1 MKRFA
6 FAFVMI
12 GMMAMSMRL
21 TAGILVQFRTAQGD
35 MQVELFDQDKPKT
48 VENFVRLVKSN
59 AYTNTFF
66 HRCLPGFVVQ
76 GGGVAVAS
84 KNTPGFFDLYSDVT
98 NFGAIPNEFNVG
110 QKYSNTYGTIAMAK
124 VGNDPNSA
132 TSQWFFNLT
141 NNSANLD
148 NQNGGFTVF
157 GRVVDGTN
165 VLEYFN
171 HLAKWS
177 GTVDLTL
184 FYGSGSG
191 AGLFTDLPV
200 TYSGW
205 TWPYFTNL
213 IYVDITLLEVSAVK
227 TSGGST
233 DISWNSVS
241 NRTNTVYYTD
251 QFPPS
256 WQLLQSVLG
265 NGQRQKVT
273 DNGASST
280 KGRFYRVLVN
290 YP

>member
-1 MKRFA
+1 
-6 FAFVMI
+6 
-12 GMMAMSMRL
+12 
-21 TAGILVQFRTAQGD
+21 
-35 MQVELFDQDKPKT
+35 MQVELFDQEKPKT
-48 VENFVRLVKSN
+48 VENFVKLVKSN

-273 DNGASST
+273 DKGASST
-280 KGRFYRVLVN
+280 KGRFYKVLVN

>member
-6 FAFVMI
+6 FMFVVV
-12 GMMAMSMRL
+12 GMVTMSMRL
-21 TAGILVQFRTAQGD
+21 TAGTLVQFRTAEGD
-35 MQVELFDQDKPKT
+35 MQVELFDQEKPKT
-48 VENFVRLVKSN
+48 VENFVKLVKSN

-66 HRCLPGFVVQ
+66 HRCLPGFVIQ

-84 KNTPGFFDLYSDVT
+84 KNTSGFFDRYSNVT
-98 NFGAIPNEFNVG
+98 NFGAITNEFNIG

-124 VGNDPNSA
+124 LSGDPNSA
-132 TSQWFFNLT
+132 TSQWFFNLA
-141 NNSANLD
+141 NNSTNLD

-177 GTVDLTL
+177 GTVDLTW
-184 FYGSGSG
+184 FYGSG

-200 TYSGW
+200 TYSG
-205 TWPYFTNL
+205 TNAPNFTNL

-251 QFPPS
+251 QFPQS

>member
-1 MKRFA
+1 
-6 FAFVMI
+6 
-12 GMMAMSMRL
+12 MSMRL

-66 HRCLPGFVVQ
+66 HRCVPGFVVQ
-76 GGGVAVAS
+76 GGGMAVAS
-84 KNTPGFFDLYSDVT
+84 KNTSGFFNRYSNVT
-98 NFGAIPNEFNVG
+98 SFGAITNEFNVG

-124 VGNDPNSA
+124 VGGDPNSA
-132 TSQWFFNLT
+132 TSQWFFNLG
-141 NNSANLD
+141 NNSTILGVQN
-148 NQNGGFTVF
+148 NGGFTVF

-171 HLAKWS
+171 HLAKWY
-177 GTVDLTL
+177 GTVDLTW
-184 FYGSGSG
+184 FYGPV
-191 AGLFTDLPV
+191 AQLFTDLPV
-200 TYSGW
+200 TYSG
-205 TWPYFTNL
+205 TNAPNFTDL

-227 TSGGST
+227 TSSGST

-256 WQLLQSVLG
+256 WQLLQSVTG
-265 NGQRQKVT
+265 NGQRRTVT
-273 DNGASST
+273 DNSTSST
-280 KGRFYRVLVN
+280 QGRFYRVLVN

>member
-1 MKRFA
+1 
-6 FAFVMI
+6 
-12 GMMAMSMRL
+12 MSMRL
-21 TAGILVQFRTAQGD
+21 TGGTLVQFRTAQGD
-35 MQVELFDQDKPKT
+35 MQVELFDQEKPKT
-48 VENFVRLVKSN
+48 VENFVKLVKSN

-256 WQLLQSVLG
+256 WQLLQSVTG
-265 NGQRQKVT
+265 DGQRQKVT
-273 DNGASST
+273 DKGASST
-280 KGRFYRVLVN
+280 QGRFYRVLVN